1 MTATWPTAAGVPF
14 ADTMIEQL
22 GYERSE
28 GNGIESRAGS
38 ARNVESTSA
47 RFRPTDL
54 DDGLFALFTGG
65 RVAGYP
71 PRPQNRLDG

>member
-1 MTATWPTAAGVPF
+1 
-14 ADTMIEQL
+14 MIEQL

-65 RVAGYP
+65 WVAGYP
-71 PRPQNRLDG
+71 P